1 MSAEDAPMSEH
12 SPAEAAEQ
20 EAGWVKR
27 LMCDLLDSSILSL
40 LRVGVA
46 SHSGNAAEFLAMMLA
61 ESVRSAHTSHSTP
74 PAIGIDRD
82 PHARGQC
89 ALSSPTHA
97 VLD

>member
-1 MSAEDAPMSEH
+1 MSAEDAMSEH

-97 VLD
+97 VLA